1 MAEEGKG
8 SMPQQQAK
16 PKGMPPMKKP
26 EGSGSA
32 AKPRILTAPSLAKPT
47 TSNETDMSK
56 ASVKGMALHPQKVKM
71 NRESQRPGYIPERIK
86 PGTIKKAISF
96 VTKRM
101 GG

>member
-1 MAEEGKG
+1 MAEEGRG
-8 SMPQQQAK
+8 SIQQSK

-26 EGSGSA
+26 PGTGTA
-32 AKPRILTAPSLAKPT
+32 PKPKVLTAPSLAKPT

-56 ASVKGMALHPQKVKM
+56 ASVKGMALHPQKVRM
-71 NRESQRPGYIPERIK
+71 NSESQRPGYVPERIK